1 MNPDALAALLVC
13 SLCRSTLKHPTT
25 LRCGHTLCGG
35 HVKYRNVCPLE
46 SCSNDSSSSRPN
58 IPSTSRVAYHP
69 PPESSQQREQP
80 PALSSERKVDVVV
93 NKLLAL
99 ARRGL
104 SPTETN
110 ERTPTPDHNDSD
122 SDDGQSSTRP
132 RKRRRR
138 HLRSPSPPSQPSAS
152 TSNAR
157 HDSPE
162 SEFDLLSH
170 LRHSSALH
178 RSIRPNEPL
187 PDIPSQ
193 PETPTPDDTRFDKEL
208 LTELTC
214 EICFQLL
221 YEPLTTPC
229 QHTYCTKCLH
239 RSLDHSPSCPLCR
252 QDLPDYAYFQE
263 HPENTMIRTI
273 ILQAFPEIYEE
284 RKATIEAEE
293 RDARLDTPIFVCQLS
308 FPGIPTFLHFFEPRY
323 RLMLRRCL
331 ESPHPCFGMV
341 MPPRSGFSNAPN
353 SANAGITIEY
363 GTMLEIRSVQM
374 LNDGRS
380 MVETFGTHRF
390 RILEKGLLDGYVV
403 GRVERIDDEESDFGE
418 EEESD
423 FEDDNEDEG
432 TIDELIHAVGTGLE
446 PLSHARDPSSTVS
459 TVSTSADS
467 SSPGRLLRR
476 IASSFSAPPP
486 TRSYRPSFDGPSTLE
501 LMDTCKTFLQE
512 LERGT
517 APWVVQRLNNAYGLP
532 PTDPAPFSFW
542 VALVLPIEESEKAK
556 LLPIRS
562 ARLRL
567 RVVVG
572 WIEQLRGNWWFTSGC
587 TIL

>member
-403 GRVERIDDEESDFGE
+403 GRVE
-418 EEESD
+418 
-423 FEDDNEDEG
+423 
-432 TIDELIHAVGTGLE
+432 
-446 PLSHARDPSSTVS
+446 P
-459 TVSTSADS
+459 
-467 SSPGRLLRR
+467 
-476 IASSFSAPPP
+476 SSFSAPPP

>member
-1 MNPDALAALLVC
+1 MHPDVLAALLVC
-13 SLCRSTLKHPTT
+13 SLCRSTLKAPTT

-35 HVKYRNVCPLE
+35 HVKYRNVCPLP
-46 SCSNDSSSSRPN
+46 SCSNDSSSPRPN

-69 PPESSQQREQP
+69 PPESSQEQNP
-80 PALSSERKVDVVV
+80 STALSSERKVDVVV

-104 SPTETN
+104 SPTEAN

-122 SDDGQSSTRP
+122 SDDGESSTRP

-138 HLRSPSPPSQPSAS
+138 HLRSPSPSQPSAS

-162 SEFDLLSH
+162 PEFDLLSH

-178 RSIRPNEPL
+178 RSTRPNEPL

-263 HPENTMIRTI
+263 HPKNSLILAI

-353 SANAGITIEY
+353 SGNVGITIEY

-403 GRVERIDDEESDFGE
+403 GRVERIDDEESDFGDP

-423 FEDDNEDEG
+423 LDGDDGEG
-432 TIDELIHAVGTGLE
+432 AIDEPTHASGTGLE
-446 PLSHARDPSSTVS
+446 PLSRARDASSTA
-459 TVSTSADS
+459 STSADG
-467 SSPGRLLRR
+467 SSPGRLLHR
-476 IASSFSAPPP
+476 IASSFSAPSP

-501 LMDTCKTFLQE
+501 LMDTCRTFLQE

-532 PTDPAPFSFW
+532 PTEPAPFSFW